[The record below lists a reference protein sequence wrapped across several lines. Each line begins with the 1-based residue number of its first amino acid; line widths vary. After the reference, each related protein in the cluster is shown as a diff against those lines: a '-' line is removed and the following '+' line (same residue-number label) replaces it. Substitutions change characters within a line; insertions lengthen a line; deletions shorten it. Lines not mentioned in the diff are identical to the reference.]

1 MSLYLRYTLR
11 AGASSVSSR
20 LRPQAFLAY
29 NSAQGMSALPI
40 SFQWDPSRLHFEFP
54 LPHRETRFK
63 ELFLYI
69 SLACLEDKTFSSI
82 KLNKIF
88 FYSDFDAYGRYGK
101 PITGVAYR
109 KLANGPA
116 PRPLVPLREELIR
129 DGALGFAKRPVHDLY
144 RERAF
149 ALREPNYDLFSAR
162 EISIVEDYI
171 RFFWNWTSKEISEY
185 SHGMAWK
192 IAVEGELIPYEAVFI
207 SDDPVTE
214 EDVTRARELAAQH
227 GWKV

>member
-1 MSLYLRYTLR
+1 M
-11 AGASSVSSR
+11 
-20 LRPQAFLAY
+20 
-29 NSAQGMSALPI
+29 SAQPKT
-40 SFQWDPSRLHFEFP
+40 FQWDPTRLHFDFP
-54 LPHRETRFK
+54 LPNREARFK

-69 SLACLEDKTFSSI
+69 ATACLEDATFSSV

-88 FYSDFDAYGRYGK
+88 FYSDFEAYGRYGT

-116 PRPLVPLREELIR
+116 PRPLVPLRDELIR
-129 DGALGFAKRPVHDLY
+129 AGALRFAKRPVHDLF

-149 ALREPNYDLFSAR
+149 AMREPDYDLFTAR
-162 EISIVEDYI
+162 EISIVEEYI
-171 RFFWNWTSKEISEY
+171 RFSWNWSSNEISGY

-192 IAVEGELIPYEAVFI
+192 IAGEGELIPYEAVFI

-214 EDVTRARELAAQH
+214 EDVMRAKELAGRY
-227 GWKV
+227 GWKP